1 MSDAPKG
8 LLSTRGLSL
17 AFGGVIAADAIDFDL
32 MPGERLAV
40 VGQNGAGKT
49 TFINICTGYLKADAG
64 HVFFDGKDVTGQTPR
79 AITRLGVGRSF
90 QLPQVFTEHT
100 VRECLLIAASAVHR
114 HTSAPTLA
122 ALAAPRGGWSA
133 LGAARRRTGWWKPLS
148 QAIDSRPVDATLEL
162 LQLGSRANDLAG
174 TLPEG
179 QRKLL
184 DVAMALVLEPKLMI
198 MDEPTSGVSSDE
210 KHGLMAVVM
219 KALDERKVTSIFVEH
234 DIDIVRRYATRLAA
248 WIAGKVAADGKP
260 DEVLRDPLVVKNV
273 IGE

>member
-1 MSDAPKG
+1 MNAPTG

-17 AFGGVIAADAIDFDL
+17 KFGGVIAADGIDFDL

-49 TFINICTGYLKADAG
+49 TFINICTGYLKADG
-64 HVFFDGKDVTGQTPR
+64 GQVFFDGAEVTGQSPR
-79 AITRLGVGRSF
+79 AITRRGVGRSF

-100 VRECLLIAASAVHR
+100 VRECLLLAVSAVHR
-114 HTSAPTLA
+114 RPGFWRPLA
-122 ALAAPRGGWSA
+122 
-133 LGAARRRTGWWKPLS
+133 
-148 QAIDSRPVDATLEL
+148 QAVNADEVDATLEL
-162 LQLGSRANDLAG
+162 LQLMPRAHDLAG
-174 TLPEG
+174 ALPEG

-184 DVAMALVLEPKLMI
+184 DVAMALVLGPKLLI

-219 KALDERKVTSIFVEH
+219 KALDDRQVTSIFVEH
-234 DIDIVRRYATRLAA
+234 DIDIVRRHATRLAA
-248 WIAGKVAADGKP
+248 WIAGRIAADGAP
-260 DEVLRDPLVVKNV
+260 EEVLKDPVVIKNV

>member
-1 MSDAPKG
+1 MSAARTAPPG

-17 AFGGVIAADAIDFDL
+17 RFGGVVAADAIDFDL

-49 TFINICTGYLKADAG
+49 TFINICTGYIQPTSG
-64 HVFFDGKDVTGQTPR
+64 EVYFDGAEVTGQSPR
-79 AITRLGVGRSF
+79 AITRLGLGRSF
-90 QLPQVFTEHT
+90 QLPQLFTEHT
-100 VRECLLIAASAVHR
+100 VRECLLLAASAVNKQAGIWR
-114 HTSAPTLA
+114 PLA
-122 ALAAPRGGWSA
+122 
-133 LGAARRRTGWWKPLS
+133 
-148 QAIDSRPVDATLEL
+148 QAVNADEVDATLEL
-162 LQLGSRANDLAG
+162 LQLQKRANDLSG
-174 TLPEG
+174 SLPEG

-184 DVAMALVLEPKLMI
+184 DVAMALVLRPKLMI

-210 KHGLMAVVM
+210 KHQLMEVLM

-248 WIAGKVAADGKP
+248 WIAGKVAADGRP
-260 DEVLRDPLVVKNV
+260 DEVLRDPVVIKNV

>member
-1 MSDAPKG
+1 MTAG
-8 LLSTRGLSL
+8 MAGALGTVGGGALLSTRGLSL
-17 AFGGVIAADAIDFDL
+17 RFGGVVATDAIDFDL
-32 MPGERLAV
+32 QPGERLAV

-49 TFINICTGYLKADAG
+49 TFLNIVTGYLKADAG
-64 HVFFDGKDVTGQTPR
+64 TVQFNGADITGHSPR
-79 AITRLGVGRSF
+79 TITRRGIGRSF

-100 VRECLLIAASAVHR
+100 VRQNLMLAASSVQ
-114 HTSAPTLA
+114 
-122 ALAAPRGGWSA
+122 
-133 LGAARRRTGWWKPLS
+133 RRRGFWLPLPA
-148 QAIDSRPVDATLEL
+148 AIDADEVNATLEL
-162 LQLGSRANDLAG
+162 LQLMPRADDLAG

-184 DVAMALVLEPKLMI
+184 DVAMALVLRPRLLV

-219 KALDERKVTSIFVEH
+219 RALDERQVTSIFVEH

-248 WIAGKVAADGKP
+248 WIAGKIAADGP
-260 DEVLRDPLVVKNV
+260 PEAVLRDPVVVRNV